1 MPSLRSVISSL
12 FLAAAALFA
21 PVSAS
26 ALSVIPPTFSQ
37 LVAEAETIARVEV
50 TGQTSQWDVSPTGQ
64 KVIHT
69 YVACTVIKQ
78 LKGAPQAT
86 LSLRFL
92 GGQVGSEIMQIPDM
106 PAFTTGEHCIVFV
119 AANGSAFC
127 PLVRVMHGKYR
138 LAADAAGTERVS
150 RNNGAALR
158 STDEVSASEETA
170 GTLGVVGMKRDD
182 FEAVVAA
189 EVRHA
194 SVH

>member
-1 MPSLRSVISSL
+1 MPSLRPIISSL
-12 FLAAAALFA
+12 LLAAAVGVAPSAAL
-21 PVSAS
+21 
-26 ALSVIPPTFSQ
+26 ALSVIPPSFSQ

-78 LKGAPQAT
+78 LKGIPQTT

-92 GGQVGSEIMQIPDM
+92 GGQVGNDVMQVPDM
-106 PAFTTGEHCIVFV
+106 PTFTVGEHCIVFV

-127 PLVRVMHGKYR
+127 PLVRVMHGKYP
-138 LAADAAGTERVS
+138 LAADAGGTEHVS
-150 RNNGAALR
+150 RSNGAALR
-158 STDEVSASEETA
+158 STAEVSASDETA
-170 GTLGVVGMKRDD
+170 GTPGEIGMKRDD
-182 FEAVVAA
+182 FEAAVAA

-194 SVH
+194 SGR